1 MKKNANKILGGLAA
15 IICAGMGVI
24 TGLSV
29 YNSVKFNTLSKKMEN
44 LAAEKFI
51 SLQGEGDDLRS
62 RDYKND
68 FVAKDEL
75 SERIRDELFFNGWKL
90 ESKDSIECEAP
101 KIIYKGN
108 VEGTYT
114 LNGENAEQ
122 YCYRSEKYSL
132 PEINEDGTR
141 KREYTPKTAE
151 ELEQVRLTVV
161 NAINN
166 ALERKYSPVS
176 IRRAGKYSKTK
187 NENLD
192 KSKEPEYTE
201 IQVTITSEPDF
212 DKFIPQD
219 YRFYKN
225 GFDENRSN
233 ALFYTLILCFYII
246 CFVSYFLSYKTKK
259 SFRAKRIFAVF
270 ALAGLLIFAKF
281 DFIVASGLFLAF
293 LPLVVLLHWS
303 LKILTRNHFSRRAY
317 FAILGAVT
325 AITFEFF
332 GFHAYSGYYF
342 MRMFEDQAN
351 FAVLA
356 FIFVSTIITFIM
368 LAQSWRV
375 ILDERP
381 LES

>member
-1 MKKNANKILGGLAA
+1 MKKNANKILLSVAA

-62 RDYKND
+62 RNFKND
-68 FVAKDEL
+68 FVARDEL
-75 SERIRDELFFNGWKL
+75 SERIRDELSFKGWKL
-90 ESKDSIECEAP
+90 ESKDSIECDAP

-132 PEINEDGTR
+132 PETNNDGSR

-166 ALERKYSPVS
+166 VLEGKVSPVRFRKS
-176 IRRAGKYSKTK
+176 GRFTK
-187 NENLD
+187 NENENLD
-192 KSKEPEYTE
+192 KNKESEYTD

-246 CFVSYFLSYKTKK
+246 CFLSYFLSYKTKK
-259 SFRAKRIFAVF
+259 SFMVKRIFAIV
-270 ALAGLLIFAKF
+270 ALAGICVFVKF
-281 DFIVASGLFLAF
+281 DFNKIFPIFLQFLVIVIILDWA
-293 LPLVVLLHWS
+293 
-303 LKILTRNHFSRRAY
+303 LKILTKNNFSRRTFFNFLGTITAFLWLYVPFAHNGY
-317 FAILGAVT
+317 FFSRFNENQTDFIVVVFIFLSSV
-325 AITFEFF
+325 ITFC
-332 GFHAYSGYYF
+332 
-342 MRMFEDQAN
+342 
-351 FAVLA
+351 
-356 FIFVSTIITFIM
+356 M

-381 LES
+381 Q

>member
-1 MKKNANKILGGLAA
+1 
-15 IICAGMGVI
+15 MGVI

-62 RDYKND
+62 RNFKND
-68 FVAKDEL
+68 FVARDEL
-75 SERIRDELFFNGWKL
+75 SERIRDELSFKGWKL
-90 ESKDSIECEAP
+90 ESKDSIECDAP

-132 PEINEDGTR
+132 PETNNDGSR

-166 ALERKYSPVS
+166 VLEGKVSPVRFRKS
-176 IRRAGKYSKTK
+176 GRFTK
-187 NENLD
+187 NENENLD
-192 KSKEPEYTE
+192 KNKESEYTD

-246 CFVSYFLSYKTKK
+246 CFLSYFLSYKTKK
-259 SFRAKRIFAVF
+259 SFMVKRIFAIV
-270 ALAGLLIFAKF
+270 ALAGICVFVKF
-281 DFIVASGLFLAF
+281 DFNKIFPIFLQFLVIVIILDWA
-293 LPLVVLLHWS
+293 
-303 LKILTRNHFSRRAY
+303 LKILTKNNFSRRTFFNFLGTITAFLWLYVPFAHNGY
-317 FAILGAVT
+317 FFSRFNENQTDFIVVVFIFLSSV
-325 AITFEFF
+325 ITFC
-332 GFHAYSGYYF
+332 
-342 MRMFEDQAN
+342 
-351 FAVLA
+351 
-356 FIFVSTIITFIM
+356 M

-381 LES
+381 Q